1 VDANEKYVNTALALE
16 KLTLPGAKIAV
27 TAAGTEPY
35 FLPDRYFIDI
45 LGKADKVIARE
56 PIKAPVSLMGLA
68 DVRPGHMKWDY
79 AHSIGKLQP
88 DVIVQLWEGDFKTAE
103 PYLKDY
109 VEVKLDGLSFFA
121 RKGSPLIVWD
131 VVK

>member
-1 VDANEKYVNTALALE
+1 MF
-16 KLTLPGAKIAV
+16 ICS
-27 TAAGTEPY
+27 AGTEPY

-56 PIKAPVSLMGLA
+56 PIKAPVSLAGIA

-79 AHSIGKLQP
+79 AYSIGKLQP
-88 DVIVQLWEGDFKTAE
+88 DVIVQLWEGDYKTAE

-109 VEVKLDGLSFFA
+109 VEVKFDGMPFFV
-121 RKGSPLIVWD
+121 REGSPLIL
-131 VVK
+131 